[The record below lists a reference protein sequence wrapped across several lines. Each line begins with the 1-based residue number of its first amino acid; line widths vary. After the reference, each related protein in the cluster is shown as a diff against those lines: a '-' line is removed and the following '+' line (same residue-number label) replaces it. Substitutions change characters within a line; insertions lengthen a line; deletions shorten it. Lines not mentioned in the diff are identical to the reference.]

1 MFNSNG
7 VVGLKFVTAPSE
19 NAFINY
25 SLHESTEITEQLYS
39 EVTVDRFVG
48 DGSTVELSLSEA
60 PGNRLPLSHNIV
72 VKIDNKILY
81 PGYTQHWYIESGRE
95 YPLDRSQFPVSS
107 LSPDE
112 VDVYVAGKKL
122 VLLNDYRWDFTNTQV
137 VLFDGVGLI
146 GDDLEVFVKKDREY
160 IFSENTRISLAN
172 VNGTYIEGETVTI
185 GTDDSNTYT
194 TIVKSYNPANNILV
208 LKGILEG
215 LDLQIDTDNT
225 IPVTGQTSGAL
236 SNDILSVDQV
246 EGGDTLIL
254 TDTPAVD
261 SLIDIYKFTK
271 HDIQYL
277 QLRTVVNATRS
288 NLIVDSEEYYE
299 FHRLNKGLVK
309 LRQPAI
315 GVEYLWVIL
324 NGELL
329 TSSIDYKL
337 VKLDNYIQIT
347 RNINVNDTI
356 QVIHFAGTWKLY
368 QRANRKAWEA
378 AIPIYNA
385 VILMKIINRPKWW
398 VILLFIPV
406 INQLMFPMLWIET
419 ARSFGFNKRK
429 DTALV
434 LLTLGFY
441 LFFINYATNSTYKL
455 NRSLKP
461 RTALGEWVSSIAF
474 AIIAAT
480 LVHTYVMQ
488 PYTIPTSSLEKT
500 LLVGDY
506 LFVSKFHYGA
516 RVPTTTI
523 ATPMLHDSIPT
534 AIISEKNTKSYLNKP
549 LLPYLRIPGFQ
560 KIKRNDIVVF
570 NWPVDTLVHWMDPSK
585 GTDFKPLDKKT
596 NYVKR
601 CVGIA
606 GDTLEVRDGY
616 VYINGKQNILPDRAK
631 LQFYNRVYSEKGF
644 STQKLLRYTDKEFER
659 KSELRDSILNK
670 SRIKQEAEKS
680 LTQ

>member
-1 MFNSNG
+1 M
-7 VVGLKFVTAPSE
+7 T
-19 NAFINY
+19 FI
-25 SLHESTEITEQLYS
+25 EWFI
-39 EVTVDRFVG
+39 F
-48 DGSTVELSLSEA
+48 
-60 PGNRLPLSHNIV
+60 
-72 VKIDNKILY
+72 
-81 PGYTQHWYIESGRE
+81 
-95 YPLDRSQFPVSS
+95 F
-107 LSPDE
+107 
-112 VDVYVAGKKL
+112 L
-122 VLLNDYRWDFTNTQV
+122 V
-137 VLFDGVGLI
+137 
-146 GDDLEVFVKKDREY
+146 
-160 IFSENTRISLAN
+160 
-172 VNGTYIEGETVTI
+172 
-185 GTDDSNTYT
+185 
-194 TIVKSYNPANNILV
+194 
-208 LKGILEG
+208 
-215 LDLQIDTDNT
+215 
-225 IPVTGQTSGAL
+225 
-236 SNDILSVDQV
+236 
-246 EGGDTLIL
+246 
-254 TDTPAVD
+254 
-261 SLIDIYKFTK
+261 
-271 HDIQYL
+271 
-277 QLRTVVNATRS
+277 
-288 NLIVDSEEYYE
+288 
-299 FHRLNKGLVK
+299 
-309 LRQPAI
+309 
-315 GVEYLWVIL
+315 
-324 NGELL
+324 
-329 TSSIDYKL
+329 
-337 VKLDNYIQIT
+337 
-347 RNINVNDTI
+347 I
-356 QVIHFAGTWKLY
+356 QVIHFTGTWKLY

-406 INQLMFPMLWIET
+406 INQLMFPILWIET

-461 RTALGEWVSSIAF
+461 RTAFGEWVSSIAF

-631 LQFYNRVYSEKGF
+631 LQFYNRVYSEKGL

-659 KSELRDSILNK
+659 KFIINFTSQNQFEKVMRYATNNPEKIKDNQFIITTSDEGIPQWIINGYRLDIKEISTKIRKANITDEIAAKLRKDSEVDSVVKVINPKGNKGNNMFPQGTNLSWNTDNYGPIYIPKKGTTVPLNMNSIPFYERIIEDYENNQLEVIGEHIFVNGKKSTSYTFKQDYYWMMGDNRQNSLDARSWGYVPFDHVVGKPVLIWFSINEGEIRWERLFTTVGGNGKPVSYLMYFLIALAGYIGYSFLRKNK
-670 SRIKQEAEKS
+670 KKVS
-680 LTQ
+680 

>member
-1 MFNSNG
+1 M
-7 VVGLKFVTAPSE
+7 T
-19 NAFINY
+19 FI
-25 SLHESTEITEQLYS
+25 EWFI
-39 EVTVDRFVG
+39 F
-48 DGSTVELSLSEA
+48 
-60 PGNRLPLSHNIV
+60 
-72 VKIDNKILY
+72 
-81 PGYTQHWYIESGRE
+81 
-95 YPLDRSQFPVSS
+95 F
-107 LSPDE
+107 
-112 VDVYVAGKKL
+112 L
-122 VLLNDYRWDFTNTQV
+122 V
-137 VLFDGVGLI
+137 
-146 GDDLEVFVKKDREY
+146 
-160 IFSENTRISLAN
+160 
-172 VNGTYIEGETVTI
+172 
-185 GTDDSNTYT
+185 
-194 TIVKSYNPANNILV
+194 
-208 LKGILEG
+208 
-215 LDLQIDTDNT
+215 
-225 IPVTGQTSGAL
+225 
-236 SNDILSVDQV
+236 
-246 EGGDTLIL
+246 
-254 TDTPAVD
+254 
-261 SLIDIYKFTK
+261 
-271 HDIQYL
+271 
-277 QLRTVVNATRS
+277 
-288 NLIVDSEEYYE
+288 
-299 FHRLNKGLVK
+299 
-309 LRQPAI
+309 
-315 GVEYLWVIL
+315 
-324 NGELL
+324 
-329 TSSIDYKL
+329 
-337 VKLDNYIQIT
+337 
-347 RNINVNDTI
+347 I
-356 QVIHFAGTWKLY
+356 QVIHFTGTWKLY

-378 AIPIYNA
+378 SIPIYNA

-406 INQLMFPMLWIET
+406 INQLMFPILWIET

-461 RTALGEWVSSIAF
+461 RTAFGEWVSSIAF

-631 LQFYNRVYSEKGF
+631 LQFYNRVYSEKGL

-659 KSELRDSILNK
+659 KFIINFTSQNQFEKVMRYATNNPEKIKDNQFIITTSDEGIPQWIINGYRLDIKEISTKIRKANITDEIAAKLRKDSEVDSVVKVINPKGNKGNNMFPQATNLSWNTDNYGPIYIPKKGTTVPLNMNSIPFYERIIEDYENSQLEVIGEHIFVNGKKSTSYTFKQDYYWMMGDNRQNSLDARSWGYVPFDHVVGKPVLIWFSINEGKIRWERLFTTVGGNGKPVSYLMYFLIALAGYIGYSFLRKNK
-670 SRIKQEAEKS
+670 KKGA
-680 LTQ
+680 

>member
-1 MFNSNG
+1 M
-7 VVGLKFVTAPSE
+7 T
-19 NAFINY
+19 FI
-25 SLHESTEITEQLYS
+25 EWFI
-39 EVTVDRFVG
+39 F
-48 DGSTVELSLSEA
+48 
-60 PGNRLPLSHNIV
+60 
-72 VKIDNKILY
+72 
-81 PGYTQHWYIESGRE
+81 
-95 YPLDRSQFPVSS
+95 F
-107 LSPDE
+107 
-112 VDVYVAGKKL
+112 L
-122 VLLNDYRWDFTNTQV
+122 V
-137 VLFDGVGLI
+137 
-146 GDDLEVFVKKDREY
+146 
-160 IFSENTRISLAN
+160 
-172 VNGTYIEGETVTI
+172 
-185 GTDDSNTYT
+185 
-194 TIVKSYNPANNILV
+194 
-208 LKGILEG
+208 
-215 LDLQIDTDNT
+215 
-225 IPVTGQTSGAL
+225 
-236 SNDILSVDQV
+236 
-246 EGGDTLIL
+246 
-254 TDTPAVD
+254 
-261 SLIDIYKFTK
+261 
-271 HDIQYL
+271 
-277 QLRTVVNATRS
+277 
-288 NLIVDSEEYYE
+288 
-299 FHRLNKGLVK
+299 
-309 LRQPAI
+309 
-315 GVEYLWVIL
+315 
-324 NGELL
+324 
-329 TSSIDYKL
+329 
-337 VKLDNYIQIT
+337 
-347 RNINVNDTI
+347 I
-356 QVIHFAGTWKLY
+356 QVIHFTGTWKLY

-406 INQLMFPMLWIET
+406 INQLMFPILWIET

-461 RTALGEWVSSIAF
+461 RTAFGEWVSSIAF

-631 LQFYNRVYSEKGF
+631 LQFYNRVYSEKGL

-659 KSELRDSILNK
+659 KFIINFTSQNQFEKVMRYATNNPEKIKDNQFIITTSDEGIPQWIINGYRLDIKEISTKIRKANITDEIAAKLRKDSEVDSVVKVINPKGNKGNNMFPQGTNLSWNTDNYGPIYIPKKGTTVSLNMNSIPFYERIIEDYENNQLEVIGEHIFVNGKKSTSYTFKQDYYWMMGDNRQNSLDARSWGYVPFDHVVGKPVLIWFSINEGEIRWERLFTTVGGNGKPVSYLMYFLIALAGYIGYSFLRKNK
-670 SRIKQEAEKS
+670 KKGA
-680 LTQ
+680 

>member
-1 MFNSNG
+1 M
-7 VVGLKFVTAPSE
+7 T
-19 NAFINY
+19 FI
-25 SLHESTEITEQLYS
+25 EWFI
-39 EVTVDRFVG
+39 F
-48 DGSTVELSLSEA
+48 
-60 PGNRLPLSHNIV
+60 
-72 VKIDNKILY
+72 
-81 PGYTQHWYIESGRE
+81 
-95 YPLDRSQFPVSS
+95 F
-107 LSPDE
+107 
-112 VDVYVAGKKL
+112 L
-122 VLLNDYRWDFTNTQV
+122 V
-137 VLFDGVGLI
+137 
-146 GDDLEVFVKKDREY
+146 
-160 IFSENTRISLAN
+160 
-172 VNGTYIEGETVTI
+172 
-185 GTDDSNTYT
+185 
-194 TIVKSYNPANNILV
+194 
-208 LKGILEG
+208 
-215 LDLQIDTDNT
+215 
-225 IPVTGQTSGAL
+225 
-236 SNDILSVDQV
+236 
-246 EGGDTLIL
+246 
-254 TDTPAVD
+254 
-261 SLIDIYKFTK
+261 
-271 HDIQYL
+271 
-277 QLRTVVNATRS
+277 
-288 NLIVDSEEYYE
+288 
-299 FHRLNKGLVK
+299 
-309 LRQPAI
+309 
-315 GVEYLWVIL
+315 
-324 NGELL
+324 
-329 TSSIDYKL
+329 
-337 VKLDNYIQIT
+337 
-347 RNINVNDTI
+347 I
-356 QVIHFAGTWKLY
+356 QVIHFTGTWKLY

-406 INQLMFPMLWIET
+406 INQLMFPILWIET

-461 RTALGEWVSSIAF
+461 RTAFGEWVSSIAF
-474 AIIAAT
+474 AIVAAT

-516 RVPTTTI
+516 RVPTTAI

-659 KSELRDSILNK
+659 KFIINFTSQNQFEKVMRYATNNPEKIKDNQFIITTSDEGIPQWIINGYRLDIKEISTKIRKANITDEIAAKLRKDSEVDSVVKVINPKGNKGNNMFPQGTNLSWNTDNYGPIYIPKKGTTVPLNMNSIPFYERIIEDYENNQLEVIGEHIFVNGKKSTSYTFKQDYYWMMGDNRQNSLDARSWGYVPFDHVVGKPVLIWFSINEGEIRWERLFTTVGGNGKPVSYLMYFLIALAGYIGYSFLRKNK
-670 SRIKQEAEKS
+670 KKGS
-680 LTQ
+680 

>member
-1 MFNSNG
+1 M
-7 VVGLKFVTAPSE
+7 T
-19 NAFINY
+19 FI
-25 SLHESTEITEQLYS
+25 EWFI
-39 EVTVDRFVG
+39 F
-48 DGSTVELSLSEA
+48 
-60 PGNRLPLSHNIV
+60 
-72 VKIDNKILY
+72 
-81 PGYTQHWYIESGRE
+81 
-95 YPLDRSQFPVSS
+95 F
-107 LSPDE
+107 
-112 VDVYVAGKKL
+112 L
-122 VLLNDYRWDFTNTQV
+122 V
-137 VLFDGVGLI
+137 
-146 GDDLEVFVKKDREY
+146 
-160 IFSENTRISLAN
+160 
-172 VNGTYIEGETVTI
+172 
-185 GTDDSNTYT
+185 
-194 TIVKSYNPANNILV
+194 
-208 LKGILEG
+208 
-215 LDLQIDTDNT
+215 
-225 IPVTGQTSGAL
+225 
-236 SNDILSVDQV
+236 
-246 EGGDTLIL
+246 
-254 TDTPAVD
+254 
-261 SLIDIYKFTK
+261 
-271 HDIQYL
+271 
-277 QLRTVVNATRS
+277 
-288 NLIVDSEEYYE
+288 
-299 FHRLNKGLVK
+299 
-309 LRQPAI
+309 
-315 GVEYLWVIL
+315 
-324 NGELL
+324 
-329 TSSIDYKL
+329 
-337 VKLDNYIQIT
+337 
-347 RNINVNDTI
+347 I
-356 QVIHFAGTWKLY
+356 QVIHFTGTWKLY

-406 INQLMFPMLWIET
+406 INQLMFPILWIET

-434 LLTLGFY
+434 LLTFGFY
-441 LFFINYATNSTYKL
+441 LFFINYATNSTYTL

-534 AIISEKNTKSYLNKP
+534 SIVSKKNTKSYLNKP

-616 VYINGKQNILPDRAK
+616 VYINGKQNILPGRAK
-631 LQFYNRVYSEKGF
+631 LQFYNKVYSEKGL

-659 KSELRDSILNK
+659 KFIINFTSQNQFEKVMRYATNNPEKIKDNQFIITTSDEGIPQWIINGYRLDIKEISTKIRKANITDEIAAKLRKDSEVDSVVKVINPKGNKGNNMFPQATNLSWNTDNYGPIYIPKKGTTVPLNMNSIPFYERIIEDYENNQLEVIGEHIFVNGKKSTSYTFKQDYYWMMGDNRQNSLDARSWGYVPFDHVVGKPVLIWFSINEGKIRWERLFTTVGGNGKPVSYLMYFLIALAGYIGYSFLRKNK
-670 SRIKQEAEKS
+670 KKVS
-680 LTQ
+680 

>member
-1 MFNSNG
+1 M
-7 VVGLKFVTAPSE
+7 T
-19 NAFINY
+19 FIEWFIFF
-25 SLHESTEITEQLYS
+25 LVIQL
-39 EVTVDRFVG
+39 
-48 DGSTVELSLSEA
+48 
-60 PGNRLPLSHNIV
+60 
-72 VKIDNKILY
+72 
-81 PGYTQHWYIESGRE
+81 
-95 YPLDRSQFPVSS
+95 
-107 LSPDE
+107 
-112 VDVYVAGKKL
+112 
-122 VLLNDYRWDFTNTQV
+122 
-137 VLFDGVGLI
+137 
-146 GDDLEVFVKKDREY
+146 
-160 IFSENTRISLAN
+160 
-172 VNGTYIEGETVTI
+172 
-185 GTDDSNTYT
+185 
-194 TIVKSYNPANNILV
+194 
-208 LKGILEG
+208 
-215 LDLQIDTDNT
+215 
-225 IPVTGQTSGAL
+225 
-236 SNDILSVDQV
+236 
-246 EGGDTLIL
+246 
-254 TDTPAVD
+254 
-261 SLIDIYKFTK
+261 
-271 HDIQYL
+271 
-277 QLRTVVNATRS
+277 
-288 NLIVDSEEYYE
+288 
-299 FHRLNKGLVK
+299 
-309 LRQPAI
+309 
-315 GVEYLWVIL
+315 
-324 NGELL
+324 
-329 TSSIDYKL
+329 
-337 VKLDNYIQIT
+337 
-347 RNINVNDTI
+347 
-356 QVIHFAGTWKLY
+356 IHFAGTWKLY

-406 INQLMFPMLWIET
+406 INQLMFPILWIET

-631 LQFYNRVYSEKGF
+631 LQFYNKVYSEKGL

-659 KSELRDSILNK
+659 KFIINFTSQNQFEKVMRYATNNPEKIKDNQFIITTSDEGIPQWIINGYRLDIKEISTKIRKANITDEIAAKLRKDSEVDSVVKVINPKGNKGNNMFPQATNLSWNTDNYGPIYIPKKGTTVPLNMNSIPFYERIIEDYENNQLEVIGEHIFVNGKKSTSYTFKQDYYWMMGDNRQNSLDARSWGYVPFDHVVGKPVLIWFSINEGKIRWERLFTTVGGNGKPVSYLMYFLIALAGYIGYSFLRKNK
-670 SRIKQEAEKS
+670 KKVS
-680 LTQ
+680 